1 MRSRGWAELY
11 DWRLDRDSATP
22 VFRQIYAQVRAAVL
36 ARTLGPGTRLPSSRA
51 LAAQLGAARA
61 SVVAAYDQLLAEGYV
76 FGRTGSGT
84 YVSGA
89 RRRRHRRALSPNS
102 LHRRRKPTNGRST
115 PGARSSTRAR
125 SRSGAS

>member
-11 DWRLDRDSATP
+11 DWRLDRGSATP
-22 VFRQIYAQVRAAVL
+22 VFRQIYTQVRAAVL

-61 SVVAAYDQLLAEGYV
+61 SVVTAYEQLLAEGYV

-84 YVSGA
+84 YVATDLPEAVVAAA
-89 RRRRHRRALSPNS
+89 RLRRIRAVDRASRRAAVQ
-102 LHRRRKPTNGRST
+102 HRAH
-115 PGARSSTRAR
+115 AR
-125 SRSGAS
+125 

>member
-51 LAAQLGAARA
+51 LAVELGAARA
-61 SVVAAYDQLLAEGYV
+61 SVVAAYEQLLAEGYV

-84 YVSGA
+84 SVD
-89 RRRRHRRALSPNS
+89 
-102 LHRRRKPTNGRST
+102 T
-115 PGARSSTRAR
+115 
-125 SRSGAS
+125 